1 MLLGINANNHDA
13 SIALVDGSNILFAG
27 HAERYSRV
35 KNDPHLNEALIDDA
49 LQYGIPDKIVWYE
62 QPWKRTLRNLI
73 SGQRPLRY
81 NLKSYLKKYGIDK
94 IPVVTTPHHGAHAA
108 MGYYTSGYADAAIV
122 VIDAVG
128 ELECTSIWRGRGDKL
143 HRVWSNVY
151 PQSIGL
157 FYSAVTD
164 YLGFKPN
171 EEDYIVMGMAAYGE
185 PKHLKTMLND
195 FFGAWSSP
203 NIEFKHNLHRGMRW
217 WTTPKDEGWKPEDI
231 AASAQALY
239 EQYLQAICRYAREVV
254 GSDNLVLSGG
264 CALNCVANSRLKTF
278 TGFSKIWVPPNPGDA
293 GLSLGAVAY
302 HTGKHVHL
310 DHAFLGYNID
320 RKVDVRAVVDAL
332 EAGQVVGIANGRA
345 EFGPRALGNRSLI
358 ADPRGSDVKDRVNA
372 VKKRELFRPFAPVI
386 IKGFFSDYFYSKMRV
401 NHDYMQYADAC
412 LSPDDF
418 PAICHVDGTSRV
430 QTIDHPTP
438 SIMYKILQAWYARTS
453 CPMLLNTSLNIKGE
467 PLVNTWADAQRFA
480 ELNNVVVF

>member
-62 QPWKRTLRNLI
+62 QPWKRAVRNLI

-81 NLKSYLKKYGIDK
+81 NLKNYLKKHGLNK
-94 IPVVTTPHHGAHAA
+94 IPVVTTPHHGSHAA
-108 MGYYTSGYADAAIV
+108 MGYYTSGYTDAAIV
-122 VIDAVG
+122 VIDAIG
-128 ELECTSIWRGRGDKL
+128 ELECTSIWRGRANKL

-157 FYSAVTD
+157 FYSAITD

-171 EEDYIVMGMAAYGE
+171 EEEYIVMGMAAHGE
-185 PKHLKTMLND
+185 PKYIKEMFNE
-195 FFGAWSSP
+195 FFGAWTPP

-217 WTTPKDEGWKPEDI
+217 WKTPDEKGWKPEDI
-231 AASAQALY
+231 AATAQAIY
-239 EQYLQAICRYAREVV
+239 EQYLQAICRYARSAV
-254 GSDNLVLSGG
+254 GSDNLVLVGG

-278 TGFSKIWVPPNPGDA
+278 TGFYDIWVPPNPGDA
-293 GLSLGAVAY
+293 GLSLGAVTY
-302 HTGKHVHL
+302 HTNQHIHL
-310 DHAFLGYNID
+310 DHVFLGHNIC
-320 RKVDVRAVVDAL
+320 RTVNVRDVVDAL

-358 ADPRGSDVKDRVNA
+358 ADPRGGDVKDRVNA
-372 VKKRELFRPFAPVI
+372 IKKREPFRPFAPVI
-386 IKGFFSDYFYSKMRV
+386 MRGFFSDYFYSNKPV
-401 NHDYMQYADAC
+401 NHDYMQWADAC
-412 LSPDDF
+412 MDPTSF

-438 SIMYKILQAWYARTS
+438 SIMYKILEAWYARTS

-467 PLVNTWADAQRFA
+467 PLVNTWEDAERFA
-480 ELNNVVVF
+480 NLHNVSVF

>member
-13 SIALVDGSNILFAG
+13 SVALVDGSNILFAG

-35 KNDPHLNEALIDDA
+35 KNDSHLNDALIDDA

-62 QPWKRTLRNLI
+62 QPWKRTLRNLV
-73 SGQRPLRY
+73 SGQRPLHY
-81 NLKSYLKKYGIDK
+81 NLKAYLKKYGLEQ
-94 IPVVTTPHHGAHAA
+94 IPFETTPHHGAHAA
-108 MGYYTSGYADAAIV
+108 MGYYTSGYSDATIV
-122 VIDAVG
+122 VLDAIG

-157 FYSAVTD
+157 FYTAITD

-171 EEDYIVMGMAAYGE
+171 EEEYIVMGMAAYGE
-185 PKHLKTMLND
+185 PKHLKAMLNE
-195 FFGAWSSP
+195 FFGAWSPP

-217 WTTPKDEGWKPEDI
+217 WTKPKDEGWKPEDI

-239 EQYLQAICRYAREVV
+239 EQYLLAICRYAQEIV
-254 GSDNLVLSGG
+254 GSNNLVLVGG
-264 CALNCVANSRLKTF
+264 CALNCVANSRVKTF
-278 TGFSKIWVPPNPGDA
+278 GGFANIWVPPNTGDA
-293 GLSLGAVAY
+293 GLSLGAAAY
-302 HTGKHVHL
+302 HSGRNVYL
-310 DHAFLGYNID
+310 DHAFLGHNI
-320 RKVDVRAVVDAL
+320 RREVNVRDVVDAL
-332 EAGQVVGIANGRA
+332 EAGQVIGIANGRA
-345 EFGPRALGNRSLI
+345 EFGPRALGNRSLL
-358 ADPRGSDVKDRVNA
+358 ADPRGGDVKDRVNA
-372 VKKRELFRPFAPVI
+372 IKKREPFRPFAPI
-386 IKGFFSDYFYSKMRV
+386 ILKSWFSEYFYSKLRV

-412 LSPDDF
+412 MDPESF

-438 SIMYKILQAWYARTS
+438 SIVYKILEAWYARTR

-467 PLVNTWADAQRFA
+467 PLVNTWADTERFSN
-480 ELNNVVVF
+480 LHNIKVF